1 MIDEKLSPLLDK
13 LVETTIDF
21 LKENGYDNVDKVYFS
36 ADGLIAGM
44 KYGTDCPA
52 IDNCISI
59 YDKKGNKLGEY
70 L

>member
-1 MIDEKLSPLLDK
+1 MQRNIKLGDRIYF
-13 LVETTIDF
+13 E
-21 LKENGYDNVDKVYFS
+21 YFS
-36 ADGLIAGM
+36 DKSIGTAVVTEISEKADGLIAGM
-44 KYGTDCPA
+44 KYGIDCPA

>member
-1 MIDEKLSPLLDK
+1 MIDEKLLPLLDR
-13 LVETTIDF
+13 LLEVSIEW
-21 LKENGYDNVDKVYFS
+21 LKANGYDNVDKVYFS

-44 KYGTDCPA
+44 KYGIDHPA

-59 YDKKGNKLGEY
+59 YDKKGNRLGEY

>member
-1 MIDEKLSPLLDK
+1 MVDEKLSPLLDK
-13 LVETTIDF
+13 LLEVSIEW
-21 LKENGYDNVDKVYFS
+21 LKANGYDNVDKVYFS

-44 KYGTDCPA
+44 KYGIDHPA
-52 IDNCISI
+52 IDNYISI